1 MMYTDGMKFDWDPSK
16 NEKLRTQRNITFE
29 QVIFHLGQGDLWKI
43 ADHPN
48 QAKYSGQRIF
58 LVVINEY
65 IHMVPYWMEE
75 DRIVLKTIIPSRKY
89 TKEYLKEREK

>member
-1 MMYTDGMKFDWDPSK
+1 MYTGDMKFDWDPSK

-48 QAKYSGQRIF
+48 QAKYPGQRIF

-89 TKEYLKEREK
+89 TKKYLKEREK